1 MISVPDVI
9 LALIQSAL
17 VVLVDPRAALPILL
31 ALYVYLTYYSR
42 KIKAILV

>member
-1 MISVPDVI
+1 MPD
-9 LALIQSAL
+9 LALGVAQAL
-17 VVLVDPRAALPILL
+17 LATLVDPRAALPILL